1 MSNSSGQLTHCVFF
15 TLKDGSPEN
24 RQSLLDDCNAYL
36 RRPDGVV
43 SLHAGLR
50 VEDLT
55 REVNDGDFDVSLV
68 VVFDDRAAHDVYQDH
83 PEHLAFIERN
93 KETWKNVRVFD
104 SVE

>member
-1 MSNSSGQLTHCVFF
+1 MPNSSGQLTHCVYF
-15 TLKDGSPEN
+15 TLKDSSPEN
-24 RQSLLDDCNAYL
+24 RQALLDDCNTYL

-55 REVNDGDFDVSLV
+55 RPVNDGDFDVSLV

-83 PEHLAFIERN
+83 PEHLTFIERN
-93 KETWKNVRVFD
+93 KETWQTVRVFD